1 MVNPSKVLKARGSK
15 RQSLK
20 DKHKIAKKIREHH
33 RKVRK
38 DKRLNPQKYKK
49 RDPGIPNSWPF
60 KAQLLMQ
67 QQQARED
74 LVAYVISKEQRDR
87 LYDAFLRGCSIR
99 KSMEEAQVSKGAALR
114 WKRIFGGSEV
124 FRKQGA
130 QFKQNRWG

>member
-74 LVAYVISKEQRDR
+74 EKERMIAQREANVRERQLRRQAEQAMAAAVAQNAAAAASK
-87 LYDAFLRGCSIR
+87 
-99 KSMEEAQVSKGAALR
+99 
-114 WKRIFGGSEV
+114 
-124 FRKQGA
+124 
-130 QFKQNRWG
+130 

>member
-74 LVAYVISKEQRDR
+74 EKERMIAQREANVRERQLRRRSVHRIGD
-87 LYDAFLRGCSIR
+87 DLRGLFPACR
-99 KSMEEAQVSKGAALR
+99 TQVELLLFRFGEKLPVLHR
-114 WKRIFGGSEV
+114 RIE
-124 FRKQGA
+124 RPA
-130 QFKQNRWG
+130 